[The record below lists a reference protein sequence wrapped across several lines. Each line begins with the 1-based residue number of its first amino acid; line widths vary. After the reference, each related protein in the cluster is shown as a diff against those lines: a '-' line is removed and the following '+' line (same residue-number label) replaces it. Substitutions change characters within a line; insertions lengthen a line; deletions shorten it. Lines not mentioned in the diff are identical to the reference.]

1 MVASDPDQEHI
12 CTMGSETLYTLY
24 GVGNGYFCCYIL
36 SDESSRPFYST
47 IYGYNNSFGHN
58 CYKKRRKNAIVEYL
72 YSARGTNGKYTQ
84 LKGPKGNKTQLKGQ
98 KGNQYMQAA
107 KRD

>member
-1 MVASDPDQEHI
+1 MQAA
-12 CTMGSETLYTLY
+12 
-24 GVGNGYFCCYIL
+24 
-36 SDESSRPFYST
+36 
-47 IYGYNNSFGHN
+47 
-58 CYKKRRKNAIVEYL
+58 KRD
-72 YSARGTNGKYTQ
+72 TQ